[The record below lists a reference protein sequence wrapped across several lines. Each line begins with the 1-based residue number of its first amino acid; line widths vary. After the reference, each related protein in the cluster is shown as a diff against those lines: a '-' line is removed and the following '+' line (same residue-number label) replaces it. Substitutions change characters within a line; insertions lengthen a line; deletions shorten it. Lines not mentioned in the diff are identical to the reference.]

1 MYVLVMQRLG
11 LSSIAKWHAPEAD
24 SKNELSI
31 PIPRIDIRESNLELV
46 LVRALEFEA
55 QKFVH
60 DDAFGEVVQCVLRR
74 LFFRRC
80 ETRLES
86 EEREKKKKR
95 MK

>member
-1 MYVLVMQRLG
+1 MSLLCNVSGEFYR
-11 LSSIAKWHAPEAD
+11 KWHAPEAD
-24 SKNELSI
+24 SENELSV

-74 LFFRRC
+74 LFFVDAGRDWNRK
-80 ETRLES
+80 RG
-86 EEREKKKKR
+86 KKR
-95 MK
+95 KE

>member
-1 MYVLVMQRLG
+1 MN
-11 LSSIAKWHAPEAD
+11 SIAKWHAPEAD

-74 LFFRRC
+74 LFFFVDARRDWN
-80 ETRLES
+80 RKR
-86 EEREKKKKR
+86 ERKKR
-95 MK
+95 KE